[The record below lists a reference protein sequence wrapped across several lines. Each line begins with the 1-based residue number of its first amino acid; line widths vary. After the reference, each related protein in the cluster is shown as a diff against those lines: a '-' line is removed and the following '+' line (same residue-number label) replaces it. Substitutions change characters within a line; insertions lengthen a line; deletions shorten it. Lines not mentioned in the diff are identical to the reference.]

1 MRLADWRPGTH
12 RWEVSE
18 MSGKQIEF
26 QENHTHKKSYERGML
41 ILSLVCIVFV
51 IIAVNVVSGPTCGE
65 DTWAMSC

>member
-1 MRLADWRPGTH
+1 MA
-12 RWEVSE
+12 V
-18 MSGKQIEF
+18 KQIEF

-65 DTWAMSC
+65 DTWAMHC